1 MAETHTEAF
10 LSKLSSEP
18 ELIQLVLNTEAKIGA
33 HIATL
38 TAEIKEINNH
48 LNKL

>member
-18 ELIQLVLNTEAKIGA
+18 ELIQLVLNTEAKIGV